1 MCALLYIGSKARWQR
16 VGIQKLTLGR
26 GGDQVVSV
34 HAFYSDDPS
43 SNPADAYSFSVK
55 FVVEIDRKI
64 NKERPIFKK
73 LKLFLFSFQKNVN
86 NQMYLIL
93 SCHHTVMQSEVG
105 QINATEPWKK
115 FLH

>member
-1 MCALLYIGSKARWQR
+1 MYIGSKARWQR
-16 VGIQKLTLGR
+16 VGIQKLKLGR

-55 FVVEIDRKI
+55 IVFEKDRKI
-64 NKERPIFKK
+64 NKERPGWPIFKQ
-73 LKLFLFSFQKNVN
+73 LKLFHFSFQKNVN
-86 NQMYLIL
+86 NQIYLIL
-93 SCHHTVMQSEVG
+93 SRDHTVMQSEVG
-105 QINATEPWKK
+105 QINATKPRKK